1 MLPLKGDSV
10 PRYIYIYIY
19 TIPGRF
25 QKLVNLA
32 MRWNNLLADL
42 KLALNR
48 KKKEK
53 NIQRLK
59 FKGEK
64 REEDG

>member
-1 MLPLKGDSV
+1 
-10 PRYIYIYIY
+10 
-19 TIPGRF
+19 
-25 QKLVNLA
+25 

-64 REEDG
+64 REEDR